1 MRFTDYSC
9 FLFILSDEGIWTQT
23 FNCSQPSIS
32 FIHSSIKSMRFC
44 EQVINGREKV
54 EKSFAD
60 NFFRIDES
68 FMFLVAV
75 IDLFIYRPVWILFS
89 ATLNIFW
96 MSSALKA
103 VYAHACVRVH
113 VCVCLRVSEKM
124 HACVWWWTLEI
135 VLSFICVWVWLRL
148 GVP

>member
-1 MRFTDYSC
+1 MQFTDYSF
-9 FLFILSDEGIWTQT
+9 FLFILSSEGIWTQT
-23 FNCSQPSIS
+23 FICPQPSIS

-75 IDLFIYRPVWILFS
+75 IDLFIHRPVWILFS

-96 MSSALKA
+96 MSCNDDTKA
-103 VYAHACVRVH
+103 KVEMIN
-113 VCVCLRVSEKM
+113 SDIESKGEKKRKKEET
-124 HACVWWWTLEI
+124 VWPNWAIFEL
-135 VLSFICVWVWLRL
+135 LCNKF
-148 GVP
+148 